1 MKLYTDDRLVH
12 YKDTTINPMSTKAE
26 IDGLLATFGI
36 KKVMWEW
43 DLQNNVVSVAFQISE
58 VINDRTVEPVV
69 KLEPPRIWS
78 KPTRKH
84 REEINWAV
92 SMRCLWWYIKS
103 HLEMAYCF
111 QSSKTTEFLPH
122 IQVSEGKSLK
132 DIVVPRLSELKQ
144 LAALPEEKPK
154 SLVIEVTPEETTEE

>member
-43 DLQNNVVSVAFQISE
+43 DLQNNMVSVAFQISE
-58 VINDRTVEPVV
+58 VINNRTVEPVV

-78 KPTRKH
+78 KTTRKH

-92 SMRCLWWYIKS
+92 SMRHLWWFIKS

-111 QSSKTTEFLPH
+111 QSNKTTEFLPH
-122 IQVSEGKSLK
+122 IQISETKTLK
-132 DIVVPRLSELKQ
+132 EVMFTEIKHF
-144 LAALPEEKPK
+144 AALPEPRT
-154 SLVIEVTPEETTEE
+154 IDVTPEETTQR